1 MALIDDILAA
11 ALPEPL
17 KDNFGDPVTYV
28 HKPSNT
34 EDEITA
40 IFSDPGPESAFPG
53 ANTILEVVVADLS
66 SAPDKNDEVHFD
78 GAEYFVFDLR
88 IDDIGF
94 ALLGLKKK
102 RG

>member
-1 MALIDDILAA
+1 MALIDDILAE
-11 ALPEPL
+11 ALPNPL
-17 KDNFGDPVTYV
+17 KDNFGDAVTYV

-66 SAPDKNDEVHFD
+66 SAPAKNDEVHFD
-78 GAEYFVFDLR
+78 GAEYQVFDLR

>member
-1 MALIDDILAA
+1 MSLIDDILASA
-11 ALPEPL
+11 MPEPL
-17 KDNFGDPVTYV
+17 KNAFGDPVTYI
-28 HKPSNT
+28 HKPSNI

-53 ANTILEVVVADLS
+53 ANTIIEVVVADLS
-66 SAPDKNDEVHFD
+66 SAPAKNDEISYGGGDYVV
-78 GAEYFVFDLR
+78 YDLR
-88 IDDIGF
+88 LDEIGF